1 MVFNFVK
8 RDKIGSYAAKFCYFC
23 RLKAIIMDEI
33 TSKGAEKRTVLDY
46 NDIVKMAPF
55 LEGKPNLVNR
65 IFRWLSIDKVN
76 WIHDH
81 NFDTP
86 GPGFCRGLLND
97 LDIKLRIDNEDILD
111 NLPEGPFITVS
122 NHPFG
127 ALDGI
132 TLIDIIGS
140 RRPEFKVM
148 VNMILNYI
156 VAMRPN
162 FIAVDALSSDD
173 PAKKAVSM
181 KGIKEAIMQ
190 VRRGK
195 PIGFFPAGAVSKLN
209 SRLRIEDRE
218 WQPSIIRLIQ
228 QLKVPVIPIFFH
240 GSNSAWFN
248 ILGVIS
254 WQLRTLRLPAEVFRR
269 KGDTLHVSI
278 GNPISV
284 DEQLAH
290 CGSVEEFGKFLKDK
304 TYEMRKWK

>member
-1 MVFNFVK
+1 MEKSENTEV
-8 RDKIGSYAAKFCYFC
+8 
-23 RLKAIIMDEI
+23 
-33 TSKGAEKRTVLDY
+33 KRTVLDY
-46 NDIVKMAPF
+46 DDIVKMAPF
-55 LEGKPNLVNR
+55 FKGKRRLVEW
-65 IFRWLSIDKVN
+65 FMKLLDIDKVN

-86 GPGFCRGLLND
+86 GPQFCRGLLND
-97 LDIKLRIDNEDILD
+97 LNIKLRIDNEKVLD
-111 NLPEGPFITVS
+111 NLPEGAFITIS

-140 RRPEFKVM
+140 RRPQFKVM

-162 FIAVDALSSDD
+162 FIAVDQTASDD

-190 VRRGK
+190 VRKGE
-195 PIGFFPAGAVSKLN
+195 PIGFFPAGAVGNYNRHLKF
-209 SRLRIEDRE
+209 EDRE
-218 WQPSIIRLIQ
+218 WRESIIRLIQ

-240 GSNSAWFN
+240 GYNSWWFRF
-248 ILGVIS
+248 LGIVS

-269 KGDTLHVSI
+269 KNDTLHISI
-278 GNPISV
+278 GDPITV
-284 DEQLAH
+284 DEIKAYS
-290 CGSVEEFGKFLKDK
+290 GSIEELGAFLRER
-304 TYEMRKWK
+304 TYSLQSIK

>member
-1 MVFNFVK
+1 METTETQTV
-8 RDKIGSYAAKFCYFC
+8 
-23 RLKAIIMDEI
+23 
-33 TSKGAEKRTVLDY
+33 KRTVLDY
-46 NDIVKMAPF
+46 DDIVKMAPF
-55 LEGKPNLVNR
+55 FKGKRRLVEW
-65 IFRWLSIDKVN
+65 FMKVLDIDKVN

-86 GPGFCRGLLND
+86 GPQFCRGLLED
-97 LDIKLRIDNEDILD
+97 LNIKLRIDNEKVLD
-111 NLPEGPFITVS
+111 NLPEGAFITIS

-162 FIAVDALSSDD
+162 FIAVDQTASDD

-190 VRRGK
+190 VRKGQ
-195 PIGFFPAGAVSKLN
+195 PIGFFPAGAVGNYNRHLKF
-209 SRLRIEDRE
+209 EDRE
-218 WQPSIIRLIQ
+218 WRESIIRLIQ

-240 GSNSAWFN
+240 GYNSWWFRF
-248 ILGVIS
+248 LGIVS

-269 KGDTLHVSI
+269 KNDTLHISV
-278 GNPISV
+278 GDPISV
-284 DEQLAH
+284 EEIKEH
-290 CGSVEEFGKFLKDK
+290 SGSVEELGAFLRER
-304 TYEMRKWK
+304 TYSLSSIK